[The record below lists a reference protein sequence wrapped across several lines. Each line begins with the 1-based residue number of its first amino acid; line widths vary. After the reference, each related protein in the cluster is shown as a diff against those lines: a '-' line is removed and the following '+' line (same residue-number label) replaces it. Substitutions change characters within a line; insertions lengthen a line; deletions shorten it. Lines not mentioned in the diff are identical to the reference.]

1 MNAPEQ
7 VLSFVQTSSLISDGK
22 QIQEI
27 DVEENW
33 TAPLKAY
40 LQSGIL
46 PNRKDATRRLKV
58 RASRFMLIKDVLYKR
73 GFSRPYLRC
82 LSQNEADYVMKEV
95 HEGIC
100 GNYSGARSLV
110 HKLIRVGYY

>member
-1 MNAPEQ
+1 M
-7 VLSFVQTSSLISDGK
+7 QTSSLIDDGK

-40 LQSGIL
+40 LQLGVL
-46 PNRKDATRRLKV
+46 PDGKDAARRLKV
-58 RASRFMLIKDVLYKR
+58 RASRFVMIRDVLHKR

-82 LSQNEADYVMKEV
+82 LSHNEADYVMKEV

-100 GNYSGARSLV
+100 ENHS
-110 HKLIRVGYY
+110 